1 MTDISAALDTRDVAA
16 MRAALAQHNEAEIAE
31 ELARQEP
38 VDQAILY
45 RLLAKDHAL
54 GVFEKLEP
62 SEQIVLLDALRAEE
76 VRAVVEQLD
85 PDDRARL
92 LDEMPAGV
100 AARLLDRMSAEERQ
114 RTMILLG
121 YPAESAGRIMTPEY
135 VSIPEYMTAG
145 AAIERIRNRGIDAET
160 IYVLYVVDAT
170 RRLAGVVSL
179 KDLVLAAPDVQVSSL
194 MTSELVTATTDE
206 DQEDVAR
213 RLHDNDFL
221 AIPVVDREHRLVGIV
236 TVDDALDILE
246 REATEDVE
254 RFGGSE
260 PLGRPYLSASVLGLA
275 RRRALWLMVLIAA
288 AGLTVNVL
296 QLFEDTLDR
305 VVTLALFI
313 PLLIGTGGNSGSQ
326 AATVVIRA
334 MAVGEVRFRDLPLV
348 VWREL
353 RVGVLLGLILGGVGF
368 VPVWGFFGGD
378 IALIVAA
385 TLVSICTWATFA
397 GATLPI
403 LADRA
408 GVDPA
413 VVSAP
418 LITTLVDATG
428 LVIYFLIAQ
437 AVLGA

>member
-1 MTDISAALDTRDVAA
+1 MTDIRAALDTRDVAT
-16 MRAALAQHNEAEIAE
+16 MRAALAQHNEVEIAE
-31 ELARQEP
+31 ELVRQEP
-38 VDQAILY
+38 VDQALLF
-45 RLLAKDHAL
+45 RLLSKDQAL

-62 SEQIVLLDALRAEE
+62 HQQIALLDALRADE
-76 VRAVVEQLD
+76 VSGVIEDLD

-100 AARLLDRMSAEERQ
+100 AARLLDRVSPEERE
-114 RTMILLG
+114 RTMVLLG

-135 VSIPEYMTAG
+135 VSIPDYLTAH
-145 AAIERIRNRGIDAET
+145 AALERVRDRATGAET

-179 KDLVLAAPDVQVSSL
+179 KDLVLADPETRVSTL
-194 MTSELVTATTDE
+194 MTSDLVTATTDE

-213 RLHDNDFL
+213 RMHDNDFL

-275 RRRALWLMVLIAA
+275 RSRALWLMVLIAA
-288 AGLTVNVL
+288 AALTVNVL
-296 QLFEDTLDR
+296 QIFEATLDR

-348 VWREL
+348 VWREV

-368 VPVWGFFGGD
+368 VPVAVFFGGD
-378 IALIVAA
+378 MALIVAT
-385 TLVSICTWATFA
+385 TLVSVCTWATFA

-437 AVLGA
+437 AVLGT

>member
-1 MTDISAALDTRDVAA
+1 MTDIRAALDTRDVAT
-16 MRAALAQHNEAEIAE
+16 MRAALAQHNEVEIAE
-31 ELARQEP
+31 ELVRQEP
-38 VDQAILY
+38 VDQALLF
-45 RLLAKDHAL
+45 RLLSKDQAL

-62 SEQIVLLDALRAEE
+62 HQQIALLDALRADE
-76 VRAVVEQLD
+76 VSGVIEDLD

-100 AARLLDRMSAEERQ
+100 AARLLDRVSPEERE
-114 RTMILLG
+114 RTMVLLG

-135 VSIPEYMTAG
+135 VSIPDYLTAH
-145 AAIERIRNRGIDAET
+145 AALERVRDRGTGAET

-179 KDLVLAAPDVQVSSL
+179 KDLVLADPETRVSTL
-194 MTSELVTATTDE
+194 MTSDLVTATTDE

-213 RLHDNDFL
+213 RMHDNDFL

-275 RRRALWLMVLIAA
+275 RSRALWLMVLIAA
-288 AGLTVNVL
+288 AALTVNVL
-296 QLFEDTLDR
+296 QIFEATLDR

-348 VWREL
+348 VWREV

-368 VPVWGFFGGD
+368 VPVAVFFGGD
-378 IALIVAA
+378 MALIVAT
-385 TLVSICTWATFA
+385 TLVSVCTWATFA

-437 AVLGA
+437 AVLGT

>member
-1 MTDISAALDTRDVAA
+1 MTDITDALDARDVTA
-16 MRAALAQHNEAEIAE
+16 MRAALADHSEAEIAE
-31 ELARQEP
+31 ELIRLEP
-38 VDQAILY
+38 LQQAILF
-45 RLLAKDHAL
+45 RLLTKDHAL
-54 GVFEKLEP
+54 GVFEKLDP
-62 SEQIVLLDALRAEE
+62 QHQIALLDALRESE
-76 VRAVVEQLD
+76 VAAVVEDID

-92 LDEMPAGV
+92 LDEMPAGI
-100 AARLLDRMSAEERQ
+100 AARLLDRVSPEERR
-114 RTMILLG
+114 RTTTLLG

-135 VSIPEYMTAG
+135 VSIPELMTAQ
-145 AAIERIRNRGIDAET
+145 AALNRVRERGVDAET
-160 IYVLYVVDAT
+160 IYALYVVDST
-170 RRLAGVVSL
+170 RRLVGVVSL
-179 KDLVLAAPDVQVSSL
+179 KDLVLAEPARQVASL

-221 AIPVVDREHRLVGIV
+221 AIPIVDREHRLVGIV

-260 PLGRPYLSASVLGLA
+260 PLGRPYLAASVLGVA
-275 RRRALWLMVLIAA
+275 RSRALWLMVLIAA

-296 QLFEDTLDR
+296 QFFEDTLDR

-353 RVGVLLGLILGGVGF
+353 RVGLLLGLILGGVGF
-368 VPVWGFFGGD
+368 FPVWGFFGAD
-378 IALIVAA
+378 IALIVAT
-385 TLVSICTWATFA
+385 TLVTVCTWATFA
-397 GATLPI
+397 GSTLPM
-403 LADRA
+403 LANRV

-428 LVIYFLIAQ
+428 LVIYFMVAH